1 MDKLFSSLNPFTWI
15 VLVQG
20 WYYETSAKEQAFISS
35 FWCVLREATL
45 YVLDLF
51 KVLQF
56 DWMAGSVITFYNLYF
71 MWEIRVDWEANQI

>member
-1 MDKLFSSLNPFTWI
+1 MEMDKLFSLTPFTWI

-20 WYYETSAKEQAFISS
+20 WYEISDKEQAFISS
-35 FWCVLREATL
+35 FWCVLIEATL